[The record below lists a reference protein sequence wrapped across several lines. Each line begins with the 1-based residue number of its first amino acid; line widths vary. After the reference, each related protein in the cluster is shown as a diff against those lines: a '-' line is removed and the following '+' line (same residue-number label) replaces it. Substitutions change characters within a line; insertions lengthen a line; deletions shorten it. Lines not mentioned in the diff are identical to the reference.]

1 MKKLL
6 AAAILLTVIVFA
18 SSAFPLDP
26 HEVNSFDRPF
36 MAPYSKTLDDLSLV
50 PAIAVALSPAVLLT
64 QPSSEYLTIGLMY
77 IESVAI
83 TYGSKELI
91 KYLVHR
97 ERPYMYDA
105 NTPMSLVQDEEHN
118 ESFLSGHTA
127 LAFNG
132 ASFASYVFC
141 KYNPDSKWKIPVIA
155 ASYSLAAATAA
166 MRVASGCHFVTDVIA
181 GAALGTVIGIAVPA
195 LHTLLA
201 KENVTVSASPFGLV
215 FSKSY

>member
-1 MKKLL
+1 MKRLL
-6 AAAILLTVIVFA
+6 AAALLLTVIAFSA
-18 SSAFPLDP
+18 SAFPLDP
-26 HEVNSFDRPF
+26 QDVNSFDRAF

-64 QPSSEYLTIGLMY
+64 QPSSEYLTLGLMY
-77 IESVAI
+77 VESFAI
-83 TYGSKELI
+83 TYGAKELI
-91 KYLVHR
+91 KYLVPR
-97 ERPYMYDA
+97 ERPFMYDA
-105 NTPMSLVQDEEHN
+105 GTPMSLVEDDEHD

-166 MRVASGCHFVTDVIA
+166 LRVASGNHFVTDVVA
-181 GAALGTVIGIAVPA
+181 AALLGSAIGIAVPA

-201 KENVTVSASPFGLV
+201 DKDVTVAASPFGLV

>member
-26 HEVNSFDRPF
+26 QEVNSFDRPF

-77 IESVAI
+77 IESFAI

-166 MRVASGCHFVTDVIA
+166 MRVASGCHFVTDVLA

>member
-26 HEVNSFDRPF
+26 QEVNSFDRPF

-77 IESVAI
+77 IESFAI

-97 ERPYMYDA
+97 ERPYMYDV

-127 LAFNG
+127 MAFNG

-166 MRVASGCHFVTDVIA
+166 MRVASGCHFVTDVLA

>member
-26 HEVNSFDRPF
+26 QEVNSFDRPF
-36 MAPYSKTLDDLSLV
+36 LAPYSKTLDDLSLV

-77 IESVAI
+77 IESFAI

-97 ERPYMYDA
+97 ERPYMYDV

-132 ASFASYVFC
+132 ASLASYVFC

-166 MRVASGCHFVTDVIA
+166 MRVASGCHFVTDVLA

>member
-26 HEVNSFDRPF
+26 QEVNSFDRPF

-77 IESVAI
+77 IESFAI

-166 MRVASGCHFVTDVIA
+166 MRVASGCHFVTDVLA

-201 KENVTVSASPFGLV
+201 NENVTVSASPFGLV

>member
-6 AAAILLTVIVFA
+6 AAAILLTVIVLA

-26 HEVNSFDRPF
+26 QKVNSFDRPF
-36 MAPYSKTLDDLSLV
+36 MAPYSKTLDNLSLV

-77 IESVAI
+77 IESFAI

-91 KYLVHR
+91 KFLVHR

-166 MRVASGCHFVTDVIA
+166 MRVASGCHFVTDVLA

>member
-26 HEVNSFDRPF
+26 QEVNSFDRPF

-77 IESVAI
+77 IESFAI

-91 KYLVHR
+91 KFLVHR

-166 MRVASGCHFVTDVIA
+166 MRVASGCHFVTDVLA

-201 KENVTVSASPFGLV
+201 NKNVTVSASPFGLV

>member
-18 SSAFPLDP
+18 SSAFPLD
-26 HEVNSFDRPF
+26 HQEVNSFDRPF

-77 IESVAI
+77 IESFAI

-97 ERPYMYDA
+97 ERPYMYDV

-127 LAFNG
+127 MAFNG
-132 ASFASYVFC
+132 ASFVSYVFC
-141 KYNPDSKWKIPVIA
+141 KYNPGSKWKIPVIA

-166 MRVASGCHFVTDVIA
+166 MRVASGCHFVTDVLA

>member
-26 HEVNSFDRPF
+26 QEVNSFDRPF
-36 MAPYSKTLDDLSLV
+36 MAPYSKTLDNLSLV
-50 PAIAVALSPAVLLT
+50 PAIAVALSPAVLLA

-77 IESVAI
+77 IESFAI

-91 KYLVHR
+91 KFLVHR

-166 MRVASGCHFVTDVIA
+166 MRVASGCHFVTDVLA

-201 KENVTVSASPFGLV
+201 NENVTVSASPFGLV

>member
-26 HEVNSFDRPF
+26 QEVNSFDRPF
-36 MAPYSKTLDDLSLV
+36 MAPYSKTLDNLSLV

-77 IESVAI
+77 IESFAI

-166 MRVASGCHFVTDVIA
+166 MRVASGCHFVTDVLA

>member
-26 HEVNSFDRPF
+26 QEVNSFDRPF

-77 IESVAI
+77 IESFAI

-97 ERPYMYDA
+97 ERPYMYDV

-166 MRVASGCHFVTDVIA
+166 MRVASGCHFVTDVLA

>member
-26 HEVNSFDRPF
+26 QEVNSFDRPF
-36 MAPYSKTLDDLSLV
+36 MAPYSKTLDNLSLV

-77 IESVAI
+77 IESFAI

-91 KYLVHR
+91 KFLVHR

-166 MRVASGCHFVTDVIA
+166 MRVASGCHFVTDVLA

>member
-26 HEVNSFDRPF
+26 QEVNSFDRPF
-36 MAPYSKTLDDLSLV
+36 LAPYSKTLDDLSLV

-77 IESVAI
+77 IESFAI

-97 ERPYMYDA
+97 ERPYMYDV

-166 MRVASGCHFVTDVIA
+166 MRVACGCHFVTDVLA

>member
-26 HEVNSFDRPF
+26 QEVNSFDRPF
-36 MAPYSKTLDDLSLV
+36 MAPYSKTLDNLSLV

-77 IESVAI
+77 IESFAI

-91 KYLVHR
+91 KFLVHR
-97 ERPYMYDA
+97 ERPYMYDV

-166 MRVASGCHFVTDVIA
+166 MRVASGCHFVTDVLA

>member
-26 HEVNSFDRPF
+26 QEVNSFDRPF
-36 MAPYSKTLDDLSLV
+36 MAPYSKMLDDLSLV

-77 IESVAI
+77 IESFAI

-91 KYLVHR
+91 KFLVHR

-166 MRVASGCHFVTDVIA
+166 MRVASGCHFVTDVLA

-201 KENVTVSASPFGLV
+201 NENVTVSASPFGLV

>member
-26 HEVNSFDRPF
+26 QEVNSFDRPF

-77 IESVAI
+77 IESFAI

-97 ERPYMYDA
+97 ERPYMYDV

-166 MRVASGCHFVTDVIA
+166 MRVASGCHFVTDVLA

-201 KENVTVSASPFGLV
+201 NENVTVSASPFGLV

>member
-1 MKKLL
+1 
-6 AAAILLTVIVFA
+6 
-18 SSAFPLDP
+18 
-26 HEVNSFDRPF
+26 

-77 IESVAI
+77 IESFAI

-91 KYLVHR
+91 KFLVHR

-166 MRVASGCHFVTDVIA
+166 MRVASGCHFVTDVLA

>member
-18 SSAFPLDP
+18 SSAFPLNP
-26 HEVNSFDRPF
+26 EEVNSFDRFF
-36 MAPYSKTLDDLSLV
+36 MAPYRKTLDDLSLV

-105 NTPMSLVQDEEHN
+105 NTPMSLVQDEEHD

-166 MRVASGCHFVTDVIA
+166 MRVASGCHFVTDVLA

-201 KENVTVSASPFGLV
+201 NENVTVSASPFGLV

>member
-6 AAAILLTVIVFA
+6 VAAILLTVIVFA

-26 HEVNSFDRPF
+26 QEVNSFDRPF

-77 IESVAI
+77 IESFAI

-91 KYLVHR
+91 KFLVHR

-132 ASFASYVFC
+132 TSFASYVFC

-166 MRVASGCHFVTDVIA
+166 MRVASGCHFVTDVLA

>member
-26 HEVNSFDRPF
+26 QEVNSFDRPF

-77 IESVAI
+77 IESFAI

-155 ASYSLAAATAA
+155 ASYSLAAATAT
-166 MRVASGCHFVTDVIA
+166 MRVASGCHFVTDVLA

>member
-26 HEVNSFDRPF
+26 QEVNSFDRPF

-77 IESVAI
+77 IESFAI

-97 ERPYMYDA
+97 ERPYMYDV

-118 ESFLSGHTA
+118 ESFLSGHAA

-166 MRVASGCHFVTDVIA
+166 MRVASGCHFVTDVLA

-201 KENVTVSASPFGLV
+201 KENMTVSASPFGLV

>member
-26 HEVNSFDRPF
+26 QEVNSFDRPF
-36 MAPYSKTLDDLSLV
+36 MTPYSKTLDDLSLV

-77 IESVAI
+77 IESFAI

-166 MRVASGCHFVTDVIA
+166 MRVASGCHFVTDVLA

-201 KENVTVSASPFGLV
+201 KENMTVSASPFGLV

>member
-26 HEVNSFDRPF
+26 QEVNSFDMPF

-77 IESVAI
+77 IESFAI

-91 KYLVHR
+91 KFLVHR

-166 MRVASGCHFVTDVIA
+166 MRVASGCHFVTDVLA

>member
-26 HEVNSFDRPF
+26 QEVNSFDRPF

-77 IESVAI
+77 IESFAI

-91 KYLVHR
+91 KFLVHR
-97 ERPYMYDA
+97 ERPYMYDV

-166 MRVASGCHFVTDVIA
+166 MRVASGCHFVTDVLA

>member
-26 HEVNSFDRPF
+26 QEVNSFDRPF
-36 MAPYSKTLDDLSLV
+36 MAPYSKTLDNLSLV

-77 IESVAI
+77 IESFAI

-97 ERPYMYDA
+97 ERPYMYDV

-166 MRVASGCHFVTDVIA
+166 MRVASGCHFVTDVLA

>member
-26 HEVNSFDRPF
+26 QEVNSFDRPF
-36 MAPYSKTLDDLSLV
+36 MAPYSKTLDNLSLV

-77 IESVAI
+77 IESFAI

-166 MRVASGCHFVTDVIA
+166 MRVASGCHFVTDVLA

-201 KENVTVSASPFGLV
+201 NENVTVSASPFGLV

>member
-26 HEVNSFDRPF
+26 QEVNSFDRPF

-77 IESVAI
+77 IESFAI

-91 KYLVHR
+91 KFLVHR

-166 MRVASGCHFVTDVIA
+166 MRVASGCHFVTDVLA

-201 KENVTVSASPFGLV
+201 NENVTVSASPFGLV

>member
-166 MRVASGCHFVTDVIA
+166 MRVASGCHFVTDVLA

>member
-26 HEVNSFDRPF
+26 QDVNSFDRPF
-36 MAPYSKTLDDLSLV
+36 MAPYSKTLDNLSLV

-77 IESVAI
+77 IESFAI

-91 KYLVHR
+91 KFLVHR

-166 MRVASGCHFVTDVIA
+166 MRVASGCHFVTDVLA

-201 KENVTVSASPFGLV
+201 NENVTVSASPFGLV

>member
-26 HEVNSFDRPF
+26 QEVNSFDRPF
-36 MAPYSKTLDDLSLV
+36 MAPYSKMLDDLSLV

-77 IESVAI
+77 IESFAI

-97 ERPYMYDA
+97 ERPYMYDV

-166 MRVASGCHFVTDVIA
+166 MRVASGCHFVTDVLA

>member
-26 HEVNSFDRPF
+26 QEVNSFDRPF
-36 MAPYSKTLDDLSLV
+36 MAPYSKTLDNLSLV

-77 IESVAI
+77 IESFAI

-91 KYLVHR
+91 KFLVHR

-166 MRVASGCHFVTDVIA
+166 MRVASGCHFVTDVLA

-201 KENVTVSASPFGLV
+201 NENVTVSASPFGLV